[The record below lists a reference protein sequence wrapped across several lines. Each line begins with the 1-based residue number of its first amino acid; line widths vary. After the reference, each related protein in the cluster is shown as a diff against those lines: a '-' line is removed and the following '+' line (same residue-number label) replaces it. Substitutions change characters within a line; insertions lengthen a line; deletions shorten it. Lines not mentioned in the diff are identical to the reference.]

1 MTRLRPSLPALLFLC
16 FSLGAAMN
24 ANAATRIERK
34 PFGKTAAGEPVD
46 LFTFTRAGAPTVAI
60 TNLGGHIVS
69 ILAPDRDGKVA
80 DVTLGYAGFAGYL
93 ADTSYFGSI
102 VGRYANRIAKGR
114 FSLDG
119 KTYTLATN
127 NGPNSLHGGPT
138 GFQKRLWAAKVV
150 SGAEGDALEL
160 TYVSKDGEEG
170 YPGTLT
176 AKVVYSLRAD
186 GGLVLDYT
194 ATTDAPTVVNLT
206 NHAYFNLAGEG
217 EGTILGHEM
226 QIESDAYTPVDATL
240 IPTGEKRPVEGTPF
254 DFRKPVA
261 IGARIDAADEQL
273 KAGGGYDHNYVL
285 RGTMG
290 ELRLAARVV
299 EPKSGRVLEVLTTE
313 PGIQFYSGNFLDG
326 KVIGSFRQAVRQAR
340 RLLPGGPALPGL
352 AQPPRVALGRPAA
365 GPDLPAD
372 DRLPPDGG
380 PVGARRAPRAAP
392 PCSPGSSSRPVAL
405 PGTASLS
412 PRRSCTSPAPR
423 RAP

>member
-1 MTRLRPSLPALLFLC
+1 MTRLRRRLPLGLLVT
-16 FSLGAAMN
+16 FSLGAAMT
-24 ANAATRIERK
+24 ANAATRIDRK
-34 PFGKTAAGEPVD
+34 PFGKTPAGESVE

-69 ILAPDRDGKVA
+69 ILAADRAGRAA
-80 DVTLGYAGFAGYL
+80 DVTLGYRDYAGYL
-93 ADTSYFGSI
+93 GDTSYFGCL

-119 KTYTLATN
+119 KSYTLATN

-138 GFQKRLWAAKVV
+138 GFQKRVWSPKVA
-150 SGAEGDALEL
+150 SGPEGDTLEL

-186 GGLVLDYT
+186 GGLVIDYT
-194 ATTDAPTVVNLT
+194 ATTDAPTIVNLT

-226 QIESDAYTPVDATL
+226 QIEADATTPVDATL
-240 IPTGEKRPVEGTPF
+240 IPTGERRPVAGTPF

-285 RGTMG
+285 RGAKG
-290 ELRLAARVV
+290 ELRLCARVV

-313 PGIQFYSGNFLDG
+313 PGLQFYSGNFLDG
-326 KVIGSFRQAVRQAR
+326 KV
-340 RLLPGGPALPGL
+340 
-352 AQPPRVALGRPAA
+352 
-365 GPDLPAD
+365 
-372 DRLPPDGG
+372 
-380 PVGARRAPRAAP
+380 VGKSGKPY
-392 PCSPGSSSRPVAL
+392 V
-405 PGTASLS
+405 
-412 PRRSCTSPAPR
+412 RRSAFCLEAQHFPDSPNQPGFPTVVLRPGQTYRQTTVYRVSVAP
-423 RAP
+423 

>member
-1 MTRLRPSLPALLFLC
+1 MTRLRPSLSALFVLSFG
-16 FSLGAAMN
+16 LGAVMN

-46 LFTFTRAGAPTVAI
+46 LFTFTRAGAPEVAI

-69 ILAPDRDGKVA
+69 ILAPGRDGKVA
-80 DVTLGYAGFAGYL
+80 DVTLGHAGFAGYL
-93 ADTSYFGSI
+93 ADTSYFGCI

-114 FSLDG
+114 FTLDG
-119 KTYTLATN
+119 KSYTLATN

-150 SGAEGDALEL
+150 GGAEGDALEL
-160 TYVSKDGEEG
+160 TYVSRDGEEG

-186 GGLVLDYT
+186 GGLVIDYT

-217 EGTILGHEM
+217 EGTILGHEL
-226 QIESDAYTPVDATL
+226 QIEADAYTPVDATL
-240 IPTGEKRPVEGTPF
+240 IPTAEKRPVEGTPF

-261 IGARIDAADEQL
+261 IGARIDAPDEQL

-285 RGTMG
+285 RGKMG
-290 ELRLAARVV
+290 ELRLVARVV
-299 EPKSGRVLEVLTTE
+299 EPKSGRVMEVLTTE

-326 KVIGSFRQAVRQAR
+326 KVMGTS
-340 RLLPGGPALPGL
+340 
-352 AQPPRVALGRPAA
+352 GRPYVKRSGFCLEAQHY
-365 GPDLPAD
+365 PDSPN
-372 DRLPPDGG
+372 RPDWPSVVLRPGQTYRQTT
-380 PVGARRAPRAAP
+380 VYRFAVAR
-392 PCSPGSSSRPVAL
+392 
-405 PGTASLS
+405 
-412 PRRSCTSPAPR
+412 
-423 RAP
+423 